1 MPVSLKDLGIRADEL
16 EGICQR
22 WGIARLFV
30 FGSFARGED
39 RPESDIDLMVAF
51 SPGRKP
57 SLWRFVELKDEF
69 EALLG
74 RSVDLV
80 IEGSVE
86 NPYRRRNIERDL
98 TQIYA
103 A

>member
-1 MPVSLKDLGIRADEL
+1 MTVSVDDLGIRRGEL
-16 EGICQR
+16 EGLCQR

-30 FGSFARGED
+30 FGSFARGEEG
-39 RPESDIDLMVAF
+39 PSSDVDLMVAF
-51 SPGRKP
+51 APKRKP

-80 IEGSVE
+80 VEGSIE
-86 NPYRRRNIERDL
+86 NPYRLRNIERDL